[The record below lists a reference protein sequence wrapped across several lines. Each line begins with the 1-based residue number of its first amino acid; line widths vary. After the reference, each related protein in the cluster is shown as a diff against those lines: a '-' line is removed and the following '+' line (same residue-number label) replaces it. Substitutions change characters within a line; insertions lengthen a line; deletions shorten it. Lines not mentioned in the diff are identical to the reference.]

1 MISQSAIHSARIL
14 LVDDLFANVKVLEY
28 MLSDAGYTNVSST
41 MDSREVLELH
51 RTNRYD
57 LIVLDLNMPFMNGFD
72 VLEGLR
78 LVESEGYLPVLA
90 VTAEPTYEL
99 RALESGAKDFVSKP
113 FNHIEVLTRIRNLL
127 EVRLLYTE
135 MRDYGLHLARYDTLT
150 GLPNRFL
157 FQQRLVQA
165 LAAAQDSGGMVAM
178 LLIDLDG
185 FKHVNDTLGHVI
197 GDDLLR
203 QFAGRLE
210 ALSPTRGRLGGD
222 EFGLILACPDGLH
235 QAQTVAQKLRCALAA
250 PFDLEGSELRITA
263 SIGIAV
269 APDDGGNADT
279 LIKYAETA
287 MYQAKQAGRDTHR
300 FFTEEMNVQA
310 QKRLWLATALHKAIN
325 DKEFVLLYQP
335 KVQISTGHIVGAEA
349 LLRWNRPG
357 HGMISPAD
365 FIPIL
370 EETGLIVGVGQWVI
384 AEACRQIAA
393 WMPLRGGPIP
403 IAVNVASRQFASG
416 DLGAVVA
423 DAITVSGIAPG
434 MLELEV
440 TESALMVD
448 MERTNATLRTLRE
461 MGIRI
466 AIDDFGTGY
475 SSLAYLKH
483 FPIDT
488 LKIDIAF
495 IRDVT
500 TDPGSA
506 AIVKSIIS
514 MAHSM
519 KMDVIAEG
527 VETAEQLVYLRRNH
541 CDHLQGFYFSRP
553 VPAEQF
559 ERLLLDETRLAIPE
573 GRTAM
578 LSRTLLIVHDD
589 PDELASLDRLLRP
602 DGYHILT
609 AASAEQGFAL
619 LALHQVQ
626 VIMCDQ
632 KIAGVGATGFLDKV
646 KDMYPDNFRIVLS
659 SHADLAMGMQAINRG
674 ALHRFFTKPLENAT
688 LRADL
693 RATFRDY
700 WQMRGMAPDEAE
712 ARLQNAIDG
721 DELSV

>member
-1 MISQSAIHSARIL
+1 MITQSAIHGARIL

-78 LVESEGYLPVLA
+78 LLETEGYLPVLA
-90 VTAEPTYEL
+90 VTAEPTHEL

-150 GLPNRFL
+150 GLPNRSL
-157 FQQRLVQA
+157 FQQRLVQE
-165 LAAAQDSGGMVAM
+165 LAAAKDSGCMVAM

-185 FKHVNDTLGHVI
+185 FKHVNETLGHVI

-203 QFAGRLE
+203 QFAVRLE
-210 ALSPTRGRLGGD
+210 ALGPARGRLGGD
-222 EFGLILACPDGLH
+222 EFGLILACPDGQH
-235 QAQTVAQKLRCALAA
+235 DAQTVAEKLRCALAA
-250 PFDLEGSELRITA
+250 PFHLDGRELRMTA

-269 APDDGGNADT
+269 APGDAGNADT

-300 FFTEEMNVQA
+300 FFTEGMNVQA
-310 QKRLWLATALHKAIN
+310 QKRLWLENALHQAIDN
-325 DKEFVLLYQP
+325 HEFVLLYQP

-349 LLRWNRPG
+349 LLRWNRPD
-357 HGMISPAD
+357 HGMVSPAD

-370 EETGLIVGVGQWVI
+370 EETGLIVRVGQWVI

-393 WMPLRGGPIP
+393 WTQVCGGPIP
-403 IAVNVASRQFASG
+403 IAVNVASRQFANG
-416 DLGAVVA
+416 DLATVVA
-423 DAITVSGIAPG
+423 NAIADSGIAPE
-434 MLELEV
+434 MVELEV

-448 MERTNATLRTLRE
+448 MDRTIATLTTMRA
-461 MGIRI
+461 MGVRI

-506 AIVKSIIS
+506 AIVKSIIG

-527 VETAEQLVYLRRNH
+527 VETAEQLACLRRNH

-553 VPAEQF
+553 LPAQQF
-559 ERLLLDETRLAIPE
+559 EQLLRDGRRLAMPA
-573 GRTAM
+573 GSTAT

-609 AASAEQGFAL
+609 AANVEQGFAL
-619 LALHQVQ
+619 LASNLVQ
-626 VIMCDQ
+626 VILCDQ
-632 KIAGVGATGFLDKV
+632 QIAGVNGTDFLDKV
-646 KDMYPDNFRIVLS
+646 RDMYPDNFRIILS
-659 SHADLAMGMQAINRG
+659 SHAQLQGGMEAINRG
-674 ALHRFFTKPLENAT
+674 VLHRFFTRPLDDKT
-688 LRADL
+688 LRANL
-693 RATFRDY
+693 RSTFGDY
-700 WQMRGMAPDEAE
+700 WQLRGMAPDEVEATLEKRIEGAE
-712 ARLQNAIDG
+712 PG
-721 DELSV
+721 D